1 MPYEQAPAGLPLVQ
15 HALLSLFD
23 QVARGHMT
31 MEQVVQKTAHNPAI
45 RYGIEQRG
53 FIREGYFADLVL
65 VDTKT
70 PTLVTNDNSLY
81 HCGWSPFAST
91 ISSPHKSR
99 KLGSTVGWCMPTNKS
114 MSRQH
119 MLCDWSLIART
130 HVFQKLRLFESS
142 VYFRKL
148 TFIRFLRALFVEV

>member
-1 MPYEQAPAGLPLVQ
+1 
-15 HALLSLFD
+15 
-23 QVARGHMT
+23 

-81 HCGWSPFAST
+81 HCGWSPFAGHQF
-91 ISSPHKSR
+91 SSQIKKTWVNGGLVYVDQKVNEQAAHAMR
-99 KLGSTVGWCMPTNKS
+99 L
-114 MSRQH
+114 
-119 MLCDWSLIART
+119 
-130 HVFQKLRLFESS
+130 VFDR
-142 VYFRKL
+142 
-148 TFIRFLRALFVEV
+148 